1 MIICPM
7 VCGMLDDSTLAPS
20 ILLGGTMQLAFP
32 GTVEAVRTGLQT
44 LMGSALLRSLTTD
57 CRDTAQIVLAEVL
70 NNVVEHAYAQSDG
83 DIELTLVLGPQG
95 LCCNIY
101 DSGLPMP
108 GLALPEG
115 QLAAY
120 GETADLPEGGFGW
133 FLIRSMTRDLTYARA
148 AGRNHLSFRLDTN
161 Q

>member
-7 VCGMLDDSTLAPS
+7 ACGMLDDGTLAPS

-32 GTVEAVRTGLQT
+32 GTVEAVRTSLQS
-44 LMGSALLRSLTTD
+44 LMSSALLRGLNDD

-70 NNVVEHAYAQSDG
+70 NNVVEHAYAQTPG
-83 DIELTLVLGPQG
+83 EIEITLAFGADG

-115 QLAAY
+115 KLAAY

-133 FLIRSMTRDLTYARA
+133 FLIRSMTKDLAYARA
-148 AGRNHLSFRLDTN
+148 EGRNHLSFWLDAH